1 MTLTSHR
8 YFGWITVRARPGQ
21 ALTDRA
27 DVIAC
32 AAVVCFAALVLF
44 HFHDRFW
51 WPQADGAYAHVAE
64 RILAGE
70 VLHRDVQDIHAGHI
84 NLVNAGAMGLFGMK
98 MVALRYPLVA
108 LTLIQTCLVFFLLLP
123 RGRIVAM
130 SGAAAMTALTFV
142 QFPNPTANWYALFF
156 FVAVL
161 CVLAWVP
168 RESRW
173 RLGAVGFLLITLF
186 LFRQLSGVLVGIG
199 VMTYLLSEAS
209 LSTSLG
215 RRPKDKF
222 LARTLLSMMGL
233 GLVSYLLLKTSL
245 GAWILFGT
253 GPLGILV
260 WVGIH
265 TDRGNRDVVK
275 MLLPLCLGGL
285 AALAPLFLYHLA
297 NGSMSAWINDTVLV
311 AFALTELPFFEEK
324 RFSLF
329 LLFSAV
335 SFLQPSGPVGLVNS
349 LYVIVLILL
358 APILAYMTLRGLSRD
373 GMASGTAPY
382 LLPMLASFHAL
393 VAVHYQAIVYLAY
406 TVAITFAGLLWL
418 AAARSARAR
427 WGTIALAVFLSATG
441 LYFHAGQSIDRGW
454 IGIVAGSRS
463 PVYAAPDLERVGL
476 RIGAED
482 AAIYRDLVEL
492 IQRETPKD
500 GAILVLPL
508 GPELYFLSDRRNPT
522 RFYNIGFGIRS
533 ESELA
538 ETISTLRDDPPDLVL
553 YRPRD
558 HYDTAYAARLMD
570 YVRTRYERLASQ
582 GGYDI
587 YRTWAR

>member
-1 MTLTSHR
+1 MFEQTAAD
-8 YFGWITVRARPGQ
+8 ARSGEVPV
-21 ALTDRA
+21 TWA
-27 DVIAC
+27 DAIAC
-32 AAVVCFAALVLF
+32 AVVVCCAALILF
-44 HFHDRFW
+44 YYHDRFW
-51 WPQADGAYAHVAE
+51 WPPVDGAYAHVAE

-70 VLHRDVQDIHAGHI
+70 VLHRDVQDIHAGHV

-98 MVALRYPLVA
+98 MVALRYPLVV

-156 FVAVL
+156 LVAVL
-161 CVLAWVP
+161 SVLAWVP
-168 RESRW
+168 RESCW

-209 LSTSLG
+209 LSTSPG
-215 RRPKDKF
+215 RRPKDKL
-222 LARTLLSMMGL
+222 LARALLSMMGL

-245 GAWILFGT
+245 GALVLFGI
-253 GPLGILV
+253 GPLGILI
-260 WVGIH
+260 WVSIH
-265 TDRGNRDVVK
+265 TDQSNRDVAK

-311 AFALTELPFFEEK
+311 AFALTELPFFEDR

-329 LLFSAV
+329 LLFSAA

-349 LYVIVLILL
+349 LYVILLILL

-393 VAVHYQAIVYLAY
+393 VAVHYQAIVYLTY
-406 TVAITFAGLLWL
+406 TVAITLAGLLWL

-454 IGIVAGSRS
+454 IGIVAGSRN

-522 RFYNIGFGIRS
+522 RFHNISFGIRS
-533 ESELA
+533 EAELK
-538 ETISTLRDDPPDLVL
+538 ETISTLRNDPPDLVL

-570 YVRTRYERLASQ
+570 YVHTRYERLPSQ

-587 YRTWAR
+587 YRTRAR